1 MSDFVEYPKM
11 IFRGVKDQ
19 LTVHNHEEEVQAIL
33 DGWRL
38 TQDMT
43 TTPPVKVAPVVVK
56 VDPVEPAHHDAP
68 KHEAKADHAHH
79 AKKGTK

>member
-56 VDPVEPAHHDAP
+56 VDPVEPVEP
-68 KHEAKADHAHH
+68 EHEAKGDHKHH